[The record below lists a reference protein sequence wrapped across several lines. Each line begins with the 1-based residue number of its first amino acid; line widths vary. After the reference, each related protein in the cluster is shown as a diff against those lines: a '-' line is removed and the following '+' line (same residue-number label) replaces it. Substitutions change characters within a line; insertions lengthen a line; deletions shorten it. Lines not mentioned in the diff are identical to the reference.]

1 MAEGMS
7 VTRHS
12 GIGMTSERTRAR
24 MVERLRA
31 QGIKDN
37 NVLTAMGMVPR
48 HIFVDEALSIRAYE
62 DSALPIGFGQTI
74 SSPYSVARMI
84 EVLRGGADLQRVLE
98 VGTGC
103 GYQAAVLAKLARE
116 VYSVERIATLLGRAR
131 RTIRE
136 LRIGNIKLKHGDGSI
151 GLKDVAPFDGI
162 ILAAAIPV
170 PPQAL
175 LEQLAEGGRMV
186 LPRGIGE
193 TQQMVLIERT
203 SEGFQ
208 EKVLEM
214 VHFVPLLPGV
224 R

>member
-1 MAEGMS
+1 MS

-84 EVLRGGADLQRVLE
+84 EVLRAGADLQRVLE

-136 LRIGNIKLKHGDGSI
+136 LRIGNIKLKHGDGSA

-162 ILAAAIPV
+162 ILAAAIPA

-175 LEQLAEGGRMV
+175 LEQLAQGGRMV

-203 SEGFQ
+203 AEGFQ

>member
-1 MAEGMS
+1 MS

-136 LRIGNIKLKHGDGSI
+136 LRIGNIKLKHGDGSV

-162 ILAAAIPV
+162 ILAAASPIL
-170 PPQAL
+170 PQAL
-175 LEQLAEGGRMV
+175 LEQLADGGRMV

-193 TQQMVLIERT
+193 SQQMVLVERT
-203 SEGFQ
+203 AEGFQ

>member
-1 MAEGMS
+1 MS

-84 EVLRGGADLQRVLE
+84 EVLRTGADMERVLE

-136 LRIGNIKLKHGDGSI
+136 LRIGNIKVKHGDGSI
-151 GLKDVAPFDGI
+151 GLKDIAPFDGI

-175 LEQLAEGGRMV
+175 LEQLAVGGRMV
-186 LPRGIGE
+186 LPRGVGE

-203 SEGFQ
+203 SDGFQ

>member
-1 MAEGMS
+1 MVEGMS

-103 GYQAAVLAKLARE
+103 GYQAAILAKLARE

-136 LRIGNIKLKHGDGSI
+136 LRIGNIKLKHGDGSV
-151 GLKDVAPFDGI
+151 GLQDIAPFDGI
-162 ILAAAIPV
+162 ILAAASPIL
-170 PPQAL
+170 PQAL

-193 TQQMVLIERT
+193 TQQMVLVERT
-203 SEGFQ
+203 AEGFQ

>member
-1 MAEGMS
+1 MS

>member
-1 MAEGMS
+1 MS
-7 VTRHS
+7 ATRHS

-84 EVLRGGADLQRVLE
+84 EVLRAGADLQRVLE

-136 LRIGNIKLKHGDGSI
+136 LRIGNIKLKHGDGSV

-162 ILAAAIPV
+162 ILAAATST

-175 LEQLAEGGRMV
+175 LEQLAQGGRMV
-186 LPRGIGE
+186 LPQGIGE

-203 SEGFQ
+203 AEGFQ

>member
-1 MAEGMS
+1 MS

-84 EVLRGGADLQRVLE
+84 EVLRAGADMERVLE

-136 LRIGNIKLKHGDGSI
+136 LRIGNIKVKHGDGSI
-151 GLKDVAPFDGI
+151 GLKDIAPFDGI

-175 LEQLAEGGRMV
+175 LEQLAVGGRMV
-186 LPRGIGE
+186 LPRGVGE

-203 SEGFQ
+203 PDGFQ

>member
-1 MAEGMS
+1 MS
-7 VTRHS
+7 MTRHS

-31 QGIKDN
+31 QGIKDE

-84 EVLRGGADLQRVLE
+84 EVLRAGADLQRVLE

-136 LRIGNIKLKHGDGSI
+136 LRIGNIKLKHGDGSV

-162 ILAAAIPV
+162 ILAAATAT

-175 LEQLAEGGRMV
+175 LEQLAQGGRMV
-186 LPRGIGE
+186 LPQGIGE
-193 TQQMVLIERT
+193 TQKMVLIERT
-203 SEGFQ
+203 AEGFQ

>member
-1 MAEGMS
+1 MVEGMS

>member
-1 MAEGMS
+1 MVEGMS

-136 LRIGNIKLKHGDGSI
+136 LRIGNIKLKHGDGSV
-151 GLKDVAPFDGI
+151 GLQDVAPFDGI
-162 ILAAAIPV
+162 ILAAASPIL
-170 PPQAL
+170 PQAL
-175 LEQLAEGGRMV
+175 LEQLADGGRMV

-193 TQQMVLIERT
+193 SQQMVLVERT
-203 SEGFQ
+203 AEGFQ

-214 VHFVPLLPGV
+214 VHFVPLLSGV

>member
-1 MAEGMS
+1 MS

-24 MVERLRA
+24 MVERLRV

-84 EVLRGGADLQRVLE
+84 EVLRAGADLERVLE

-151 GLKDVAPFDGI
+151 GLKDIAPFDGI

-170 PPQAL
+170 PPAAL

-186 LPRGIGE
+186 LPRGVGE

-203 SEGFQ
+203 SDGFQ

>member
-1 MAEGMS
+1 MS

-84 EVLRGGADLQRVLE
+84 EVLRAGADLQRVLE

-136 LRIGNIKLKHGDGSI
+136 LRIGNIKLKHGDGSV

-162 ILAAAIPV
+162 ILAAAIPT

-203 SEGFQ
+203 AEGFQ

>member
-1 MAEGMS
+1 M
-7 VTRHS
+7 TRHS

-31 QGIKDN
+31 QGIKDE

-84 EVLRGGADLQRVLE
+84 EVLRAGADLQRVLE

-136 LRIGNIKLKHGDGSI
+136 LRIGNIKLKHGDGSV

-162 ILAAAIPV
+162 ILAAATAT

-175 LEQLAEGGRMV
+175 LEQLAQGGRMV
-186 LPRGIGE
+186 LPQGIGE
-193 TQQMVLIERT
+193 TQKMVLIERT
-203 SEGFQ
+203 AEGFQ